1 MIKLALFASG
11 SGSNVENI
19 ARYLANHPVIQITRV
34 YCNNPQ
40 AYVLERCKNL
50 GLESRVFT
58 REEFKQGQIT
68 QELLNEGSNLIV
80 LAGFL
85 WLIPAGLVA
94 AFPDRIIN
102 VHPAL
107 LPNYG
112 GKGMYGH
119 HVHEAVVQAKES
131 ESGIT
136 IHLVNEEYDKGRIL
150 FQAKTALDADETPES
165 LAQKIHHLEKTH
177 FPAVIEEYAMQLNA

>member
-19 ARYLANHPVIQITRV
+19 ANHLKGHPSIQITRV
-34 YCNNPQ
+34 YCNKPN

-50 GLESRVFT
+50 GLVSRVFS
-58 REEFKQGQIT
+58 REEFKEGIIT

-85 WLIPAGLVA
+85 WLIPTGLVA

-119 HVHEAVVQAKES
+119 HVHEAVVQAHES

-136 IHLVNEEYDKGRIL
+136 IHLVNEEYDKGKVL
-150 FQAKTALDADETPES
+150 FQAKTALEENETPES

-177 FPAVIEEYAMQLNA
+177 FPSVIEEYALSLDT